1 MKKFISAVLC
11 LVMIFALVVPAFA
24 AIEPNGNVPVIM
36 IRGDGEWIYDANG
49 EHIYPI
55 GYDTANLKDDVMS
68 VIYPYLVEAVLLNKW
83 EPYYNAFADT
93 LANVFKKA
101 WLDENGEAS
110 NGSGV
115 SVESKKAMEESVK
128 RDAKAINGSYALNDY
143 QLHYDWRLDPLAV
156 ADQIHEYIQQV
167 KAITGAS
174 KVSLYCVC
182 LGGVFVLGYLGKYG
196 YDDIYS
202 VFFDSTVG
210 NGCELFSDLITGQVN
225 IDPSAL
231 NRYYAD
237 AVNPTNGAGPQIL
250 GDMDKFLNSFIAATI
265 DLMSKNGM
273 LKGVADSVN
282 YVYKKLYKELT
293 PRLVMASFGTWPGY
307 WGTVKAADYQA
318 AKKMVFGKEG
328 LDYSTKYAGLIEKLD
343 NYDKTVRQ
351 RIPEIITKAKEHG
364 CRIGLIAKYGYQQV
378 PIYAGSARPGDDIVA
393 FDTASFGATT
403 STVAG
408 QFSDEYVNARIAEGK
423 GKYISP
429 DRQIDLS
436 TALLPDTTWAIRGLR
451 HGAWP
456 WQIEKLALTFLQY
469 DGEFTTETDPDYPAF
484 LKSIPSTEEIVP
496 MEGEPTDI
504 MNWSFGEEDKGIVA
518 YFRSLINWFKALFN
532 LIGSKL
538 GSNK

>member
-1 MKKFISAVLC
+1 MKKAVSVILC
-11 LVMIFALVVPAFA
+11 IVMILALSVPAFA

-36 IRGDGEWIYDANG
+36 IRGDGELIFDENG
-49 EHIYPI
+49 EQIYPT
-55 GYDTANLKDDVMS
+55 GYDTSNLKNDAMG
-68 VIYPYLVEAVLLNKW
+68 VIYPYLVEALLLNRW

-110 NGSGV
+110 DGSGV
-115 SVESKKAMEESVK
+115 AADVKKEMAENAK
-128 RDAKAINGSYALNDY
+128 RDARAINGAYALNDY
-143 QLHYDWRLDPLAV
+143 QFHYDWRLDPLYV
-156 ADQIHEYIQQV
+156 ADLLHEYIQEV
-167 KAITGAS
+167 KATTGAN

-196 YDDIYS
+196 YDDVCS

-225 IDPSAL
+225 IDSSAL

-265 DLMSKNGM
+265 DFMSKNGM
-273 LKGVADSVN
+273 LDGVAGGVN

-318 AKKMVFGKEG
+318 AKEMVFGKENLG
-328 LDYSTKYAGLIEKLD
+328 YGTKYAGLIEKLD

-351 RIPEIITKAKEHG
+351 RIPEIIAQAKENG

-378 PIYAGSARPGDDIVA
+378 PVYAGSARPGDDIVA

-408 QFSDEYVNARIAEGK
+408 QFTDEYVNARIAEGK

-456 WQIEKLALTFLQY
+456 WQIEKLALAFLQY

-484 LKSIPSTEEIVP
+484 LKAIPSTGEIVP
-496 MEGEPTDI
+496 MVGEPTDI
-504 MNWSFGEEDKGIVA
+504 MNWSFGEEDKSVAA
-518 YFRSLINWFKALFN
+518 YFRSLINWFKAFFA

-538 GSNK
+538 KVG